1 MAARPRPAPPGSGT
15 PPAAAPEVAAPRA
28 TPRLSLA
35 RPAARRTAQAQ
46 AAGELWAAVHLPQG
60 CSPETLTALASR
72 AQGFTPRVSLEPPD
86 GLVLEVRGSLHLFAG
101 LEGLRRRL
109 AATCQDLKLTPVL
122 AFAPTPLA
130 ALVAARSGVALSVGE
145 RAALTGALAPL
156 PLTGL
161 RWEPEVL
168 ERLKRAGV
176 RTIGAVLRLPRAGF
190 ARRFGAAQLARLD
203 ALTGQ
208 RRELRTTFKPAE
220 RFRERRELNSELEDR
235 AWLLAALEPLLKEL
249 EAFLR
254 AREYGVM
261 RLEWRLLHRHAPP
274 SRCVLELATPA
285 AGAGRLAQLF
295 GERLESCQ
303 LPEGVRALEL
313 RADTLFRRAPQ
324 AHALWQPGEHGGGAG
339 QESFGLI
346 ERLRARLGADAVHG
360 LTLLEGHR
368 PERSFARSAPP
379 APQGARAAAAAAGAP
394 PAAARPLWLLPAPRP
409 LSVRD
414 GLPRR
419 RGTLTLV
426 SEAERIESGW
436 WDGAEIERDYYVAL
450 DAHGVRL
457 WLFRE
462 RSAPH
467 GWFLHGIFG

>member
-1 MAARPRPAPPGSGT
+1 MSVRQRQSPPGSETLPT
-15 PPAAAPEVAAPRA
+15 PADKVGAPRLA
-28 TPRLSLA
+28 LA
-35 RPAARRTAQAQ
+35 RPAAPHVVPE
-46 AAGELWAAVHLPQG
+46 GELWAAVHLPG
-60 CSPETLTALASR
+60 GSSPDTLATLARR
-72 AQGFTPRVSLEPPD
+72 AQRFTPRVSLEPPD
-86 GLVLEVRGSLHLFAG
+86 GLLLEVRGSLHLFAG
-101 LEGLRRRL
+101 LPGLRRQL
-109 AATCQDLKLTPVL
+109 AATCRDLRLEPVL

-130 ALVAARSGVALSVGE
+130 ALVAARSGVELSVCE
-145 RAALTGALAPL
+145 RGALTGALAPL
-156 PLTGL
+156 PLAGL
-161 RWEPEVL
+161 RWAPEVL

-190 ARRFGAAQLARLD
+190 ARRFGAAQLAMLD

-208 RRELRTTFKPAE
+208 RRELRVHFKDKE
-220 RFRERRELNSELEDR
+220 RFRRRRELGCELENG
-235 AWLLAALEPLLKEL
+235 AWLLAALEPLLTEL
-249 EAFLR
+249 ETFLR

-274 SRCVLELATPA
+274 SCCVLELATPA
-285 AGAGRLAQLF
+285 ADARQLAQLF
-295 GERLESCQ
+295 AERLGSCQ
-303 LPEGVRALEL
+303 LPESVRALEL
-313 RADTLFRRAPQ
+313 RADTLLARAPQ
-324 AHALWQPGEHGGGAG
+324 AHSLWQPGEHGGGAG
-339 QESFGLI
+339 HEGFGLI

-360 LTLLEGHR
+360 LKLLEGHR

-379 APQGARAAAAAAGAP
+379 APRGTRAVDGARGALP
-394 PAAARPLWLLPAPRP
+394 CAARPLWLLPEPQP
-409 LSVRD
+409 LPVRD

-419 RGTLTLV
+419 RGALTLV

-462 RSAPH
+462 RGAAH

>member
-1 MAARPRPAPPGSGT
+1 MSVRQRQSPTGSAALPATAAERAPRLALAQ
-15 PPAAAPEVAAPRA
+15 PAAPGAPREE
-28 TPRLSLA
+28 P
-35 RPAARRTAQAQ
+35 Q
-46 AAGELWAAVHLPQG
+46 GELWAALHLPG
-60 CSPETLTALASR
+60 GGSPAELTALAER
-72 AQGFTPRVSLEPPD
+72 AQRFTPRVSLEPPD
-86 GLVLEVRGSLHLFAG
+86 ALLLEVRGSLHLFAG
-101 LEGLRRRL
+101 LAGLRRRL
-109 AATCQDLKLTPVL
+109 AATCEDFKPAPVL

-130 ALVAARSGVALSVGE
+130 ALVAARSGVALTVCE

-190 ARRFGAAQLARLD
+190 ARRFGAAQLAMLD
-203 ALTGQ
+203 SLTGQ
-208 RRELRTTFKPAE
+208 RRELRTLFRRAE
-220 RFRERRELNSELEDR
+220 RFLGRRELGCELENE
-235 AWLLAALEPLLKEL
+235 AGLLAALAPLLDEL

-261 RLEWRLLHRHAPP
+261 RLEWRLLHRRAPP
-274 SRCVLELATPA
+274 SCCVLELAAPA
-285 AGAGRLAQLF
+285 ADAGRLAQLF
-295 GERLESCQ
+295 AERLGSCQ
-303 LPEGVRALEL
+303 LPEPVRALEL

-324 AHALWQPGEHGGGAG
+324 AHSLWQPGEHGGHAGA
-339 QESFGLI
+339 ESFGLI

-368 PERSFARSAPP
+368 PERSFARGAPP
-379 APQGARAAAAAAGAP
+379 APRTARGVSGARCAL
-394 PAAARPLWLLPAPRP
+394 PAAARPLWLLHEPRP
-409 LSVRD
+409 LIVRD

-419 RGTLTLV
+419 RGALTLV

-436 WDGAEIERDYYVAL
+436 WDGAEITRDYYVAL

-457 WLFRE
+457 WLLRE
-462 RSAPH
+462 RAAPH
-467 GWFLHGIFG
+467 GWCLHGIFG

>member
-1 MAARPRPAPPGSGT
+1 MSVRPRQSPTGSKILPLTVPAGT
-15 PPAAAPEVAAPRA
+15 GAPRLA
-28 TPRLSLA
+28 LARRPA
-35 RPAARRTAQAQ
+35 RPAAP
-46 AAGELWAAVHLPQG
+46 AAVPEGELWAAVHLPSG
-60 CSPETLTALASR
+60 SSPDTLALLASR
-72 AQGFTPRVSLEPPD
+72 AQRFTPRVSLEPPD

-101 LEGLRRRL
+101 LAGLRRQL
-109 AATCQDLKLTPVL
+109 LVSCQETGVRPVL
-122 AFAPTPLA
+122 ALAPTPLA
-130 ALVAARSGVALSVGE
+130 ALVAARSGVALTVCE

-156 PLTGL
+156 PLAGL
-161 RWEPEVL
+161 RWEAQVS

-176 RTIGAVLRLPRAGF
+176 RTIGALLRLPRAGF
-190 ARRFGAAQLARLD
+190 ARRFGAAQLATLD

-208 RRELRTTFKPAE
+208 RRELRSYFKDQE
-220 RFRERRELNSELEDR
+220 RFLGRRELSCELENE
-235 AWLLAALEPLLKEL
+235 AWLLAALEPLLAEL
-249 EAFLR
+249 EGFLR

-261 RLEWRLLHRHAPP
+261 RLEWRLLHRQAPP

-285 AGAGRLAQLF
+285 ADARQLAQLF
-295 GERLESCQ
+295 AARLGSCQ

-324 AHALWQPGEHGGGAG
+324 APSLWRPGEHGGGAG
-339 QESFGLI
+339 EESFGLI

-360 LTLLEGHR
+360 LTLLAGHR

-379 APQGARAAAAAAGAP
+379 PPRGARAASGTRGAP
-394 PAAARPLWLLPAPRP
+394 PGAARPLWLLPAPQA
-409 LSVRD
+409 LTVRD

-419 RGTLTLV
+419 RGALTLV

-436 WDGAEIERDYYVAL
+436 WDGAEIERDYYVAR